1 MHGTI
6 FSFLNM
12 GALLGWTFVLLLLL
26 SQISIIQ
33 SSLPSII
40 QQLTMPFFDATT
52 NTTSDRLPIIDL
64 LLFLEGICF
73 IEVGRIAIGQL
84 KGNLVLGVILH
95 LIRMS
100 CLLIV
105 LPEGLTSSS
114 ETNVLISTLVLYSW
128 ALTEVGR
135 YPMYLFPSSSMARY
149 VRLVLPI
156 VTFPVGAFAEA
167 VGAYWHLKQLLAV
180 GANDNDA
187 TRSLLHWI
195 QVGLLVLVVGINSL
209 LGPTMA
215 YPALLK
221 KGLPVLMGKK
231 DKSKSTRKKKD

>member
-135 YPMYLFPSSSMARY
+135 YPMYLFPSSSIARY

-187 TRSLLHWI
+187 TRSSLHWI